1 MQLAIN
7 SGIRRTRLEQYQS
20 QSNNNNP
27 LDAKNLHSSEEIK
40 ENIDD
45 EVAKEDEEDGDL
57 QSLSNRHHNNAD
69 ETNNNNI
76 VQPSIV
82 QHDIIRAP
90 PS

>member
-57 QSLSNRHHNNAD
+57 QSLSNRYHNNAD
-69 ETNNNNI
+69 GTNNNNI
-76 VQPSIV
+76 LQPSIV